1 MTPADSAREDD
12 TTAWWEKPGRALVLG
27 LLFFPMTFVT
37 VTVNYWIYRARF
49 EFIERHPQAA
59 ANKPPTISRAIS
71 DPAIGEPFAFWIS
84 ASAVFA
90 VLAMIPVAWLYWR
103 SARAVDTMSPGTGRL
118 LSGSALLLV
127 ILQAIAA
134 TGMVVLSQYTFPS
147 FNEEHMLGSYTF
159 FISQSL
165 VVLVMALACGCIAL
179 QRPVAEALAAKNGVN
194 PRISRLRAPLAVACF
209 AAALSY
215 LGLFVLKDA
224 GLGAARPLV
233 YRAYVLLEPTL
244 ISAYLVVFA
253 TYYIDLVTS
262 LRHSAFRHPRAAA

>member
-1 MTPADSAREDD
+1 MTPADNDREID
-12 TTAWWEKPGRALVLG
+12 TSKWWAKPKQALMLA

-37 VTVNYWIYRARF
+37 VTVNYWIYRARS
-49 EFIERHPQAA
+49 EYIERHPDLAA
-59 ANKPPTISRAIS
+59 RKPPTISRAIS

-84 ASAVFA
+84 TSAVFT

-103 SARAVDTMSPGTGRL
+103 SARAIDAGSPGTRRVL
-118 LSGSALLLV
+118 NLSALLLV
-127 ILQAIAA
+127 MLQATAA
-134 TGMVVLSQYTFPS
+134 VGMVILSQYTFPS
-147 FNEEHMLGSYTF
+147 FNEQHMLGSYTF

-165 VVLVMALACGCIAL
+165 AVLVMGFACGCIAL
-179 QRPVAEALAAKNGVN
+179 QKPVTDALAEKRGVN

-209 AAALSY
+209 AAALAY

-244 ISAYLVVFA
+244 ISAYLVVFG
-253 TYYIDLVTS
+253 TYYIDLVTN
-262 LRHSAFRHPRAAA
+262 LRLSALRHPRAAT